1 MSGQM
6 RDSHSNYDH
15 RISYTDSTS
24 DNPNQNN
31 TEHMIHKTKKQIR
44 AEFRD
49 AVFGRD
55 GHRCVICE
63 REAVDAHHIIDRS
76 LWPDGGYYLDNGVSL
91 CDEHH
96 CAAEEG
102 AISCEELR
110 KMAEITRVLLPL
122 GFDSAKSYNKWGN
135 EIQGVV
141 CHLK

>member
-1 MSGQM
+1 M

-63 REAVDAHHIIDRS
+63 REAVDAHHGR
-76 LWPDGGYYLDNGVSL
+76 
-91 CDEHH
+91 
-96 CAAEEG
+96 
-102 AISCEELR
+102 
-110 KMAEITRVLLPL
+110 EIREPNREVLP
-122 GFDSAKSYNKWGN
+122 
-135 EIQGVV
+135 
-141 CHLK
+141 